1 MPQFVHVAKI
11 LPGQKEAFLKN
22 IKEGFETAAPALR
35 ALGFTRVTSFHTPEV
50 GSDGDGLLVTIYE
63 ANDAS
68 VVANFYAN
76 PAVIEGERRNHGTLV
91 TPHDH
96 DAVPTNVPFVD
107 IDLSA

>member
-11 LPGQKEAFLKN
+11 LPGQREAFLKN
-22 IKEGFETAAPALR
+22 IKDGFEAAASALK

-63 ANDAS
+63 AKDAAVIES
-68 VVANFYAN
+68 FYSN

-91 TPHDH
+91 TPHEH
-96 DAVPTNVPFVD
+96 DAVPTNTPFVD
-107 IDLSA
+107 IELT